1 MDILRRWDIVCTILG
16 TSCTLNV
23 TQGLMYTFWVH
34 FEILVS
40 KEIILP
46 QGELPENI
54 IGFQKPEFAFWHFMN
69 FQISDFLVVN
79 NLKIFM

>member
-1 MDILRRWDIVCTILG
+1 
-16 TSCTLNV
+16 
-23 TQGLMYTFWVH
+23 MYTFWVH

-54 IGFQKPEFAFWHFMN
+54 IGFQKPDFAFWHFMN
-69 FQISDFLVVN
+69 FQISVFL
-79 NLKIFM
+79 LLTI